1 MVPAATIAQWVKNA
15 VEQTAVHDLHTHLFP
30 PSFKKL
36 VLWDIDDL
44 LTYHYLIAE
53 TLRLSDISY
62 EAYWGMT
69 KAQQAQHIW
78 QTLFVENP
86 PLSEAC
92 RGILTVLSK
101 LGIDTS
107 TRDLGA
113 IRRHFPASEMQRF
126 FDRTFQVANCSG
138 VVMTNDPL
146 DPVER
151 EYWQSGTEVDPRF
164 KTALRIDRILL
175 DWPAVAKDVSD
186 LGYRVSG
193 DISGQT
199 TAEVRRF
206 LEDWVKR
213 IKPLYVACSLSPTW
227 RYPDDNV
234 TTRILD
240 QCVLPVA
247 REHNLPMALM
257 VGVTRGTN
265 PQLRLAGDAVGKSD
279 ITSIHRICA
288 TNPRN
293 KFMCTML
300 ARENTHEL
308 AVAARKHRN
317 LLVFGCWWF
326 LNNPS
331 LIEETTRMRIEL
343 LGPSFVPQHSDA
355 RVLLQLI
362 YKWDHSRTVL
372 AKVLTDK
379 FVDLAATGWNVTQN
393 EVTSAAKGYL
403 AGQFQRF
410 IDMKI

>member
-1 MVPAATIAQWVKNA
+1 MVPAATITQWVKNA
-15 VEQTAVHDLHTHLFP
+15 VEQTPVHDLHTHLFP
-30 PSFKKL
+30 PSFRKL

-53 TLRLSDISY
+53 TMRLSDISY
-62 EAYWGMT
+62 DAFWAMT

-78 QTLFVENP
+78 QTLFVDNA

-107 TRDLGA
+107 ARDLGA
-113 IRRHFPASEMQRF
+113 IRRHFPASEMHRF
-126 FDRTFQVANCSG
+126 FDRAFQAANCSG

-151 EYWQSGTEVDPRF
+151 AYWLSGAEVDPRF
-164 KTALRIDRILL
+164 KAALRIDRMLL
-175 DWPAVAKDVSD
+175 DWPAVAQD
-186 LGYRVSG
+186 LSSLGCNVSG
-193 DISGQT
+193 DLSGQT
-199 TAEVRRF
+199 MAQVRRF
-206 LEDWVKR
+206 LEDWIKR

-227 RYPDDNV
+227 RYPDDGV

-240 QCVLPVA
+240 ECVLPVA

-288 TNPRN
+288 TNHGN

-343 LGPSFVPQHSDA
+343 LGQSFVPQHSDA
-355 RVLLQLI
+355 RILLQLV
-362 YKWDHSRTVL
+362 YKWDHTRTVL
-372 AKVLTDK
+372 TKVLTDK
-379 FVDLAATGWNVTQN
+379 FVDLAATGWNVTQSD
-393 EVTSAAKGYL
+393 VTNAAKGYL

>member
-1 MVPAATIAQWVKNA
+1 MVPAATIAQWVTTS
-15 VEQTAVHDLHTHLFP
+15 VDQTAVFDLHTHLFP
-30 PSFKKL
+30 LAFKKL

-62 EAYWGMT
+62 EAFWGMT

-92 RGILTVLSK
+92 RGILTVLAR

-107 TRDLGA
+107 SRDLNA

-126 FDRTFQVANCSG
+126 FDRTFQIANCSG

-175 DWPAVAKDVSD
+175 DWPAVAKDISA
-186 LGYRVSG
+186 LGYRVSN
-193 DISGQT
+193 DVSGQT
-199 TAEVRRF
+199 TSEVRRF

-227 RYPDDNV
+227 RYPDDSV

-240 QCVLPVA
+240 ECVLPVA

-279 ITSIHRICA
+279 ITSIHRICVGR
-288 TNPRN
+288 P
-293 KFMCTML
+293 
-300 ARENTHEL
+300 
-308 AVAARKHRN
+308 
-317 LLVFGCWWF
+317 
-326 LNNPS
+326 
-331 LIEETTRMRIEL
+331 
-343 LGPSFVPQHSDA
+343 
-355 RVLLQLI
+355 
-362 YKWDHSRTVL
+362 
-372 AKVLTDK
+372 
-379 FVDLAATGWNVTQN
+379 
-393 EVTSAAKGYL
+393 
-403 AGQFQRF
+403 
-410 IDMKI
+410 